1 MYTAKQCIRSAVE
14 FVLSAAQIR
23 AQCLINY
30 LLDRGALLGKK
41 VFSPLLAQKEKLR
54 LNCGSSLF
62 LALGRRFAIDAA
74 DNSQVMMVELGGN
87 AKFLLLN
94 KLHRRGFSFAEQ
106 RLRVCSMRE
115 CF

>member
-1 MYTAKQCIRSAVE
+1 VFDK
-14 FVLSAAQIR
+14 LPP
-23 AQCLINY
+23 
-30 LLDRGALLGKK
+30 RGALLLGKK
-41 VFSPLLAQKEKLR
+41 VFSLLLTQKEKLR

-115 CF
+115 CL

>member
-1 MYTAKQCIRSAVE
+1 MYVHTAKQCIRSAVE

-30 LLDRGALLGKK
+30 LLKGALLGKK
-41 VFSPLLAQKEKLR
+41 VFSLLLAQKEKLR

-87 AKFLLLN
+87 AKFLLFN
-94 KLHRRGFSFAEQ
+94 KLHRRGFSFAQ
-106 RLRVCSMRE
+106 SRD
-115 CF
+115 